1 MLQSFKKLRRVPHI
15 YKKRFYFQDQNVK
28 SYLLNFQT
36 YSDVLKLHCGFYN
49 KNFWLDSSAFKWGN
63 KILFSLKIY
72 SLFHSCQW
80 NFHNILYQHQ
90 ILFKETTSFFFF
102 FFFFCDLRIIWK
114 WNIKLCKTVSQNCL
128 FVCLFVLVYPEKALL
143 CRIKQKHPSKT
154 GNALAIFRRFSI
166 NIRQLCWRG
175 FKN

>member
-49 KNFWLDSSAFKWGN
+49 KNFWLDSSVFKWGN
-63 KILFSLKIY
+63 KILFSLKIH

-90 ILFKETTSFFFF
+90 ILFKETTSFFFVFYF
-102 FFFFCDLRIIWK
+102 FLWFEAYLEVKYQI
-114 WNIKLCKTVSQNCL
+114 VQNCVPKL
-128 FVCLFVLVYPEKALL
+128 FVCLFVCSSISRESTVM
-143 CRIKQKHPSKT
+143 QDKT
-154 GNALAIFRRFSI
+154 ETP
-166 NIRQLCWRG
+166 
-175 FKN
+175 

>member
-90 ILFKETTSFFFF
+90 ILFKETTTFFIFFFF
-102 FFFFCDLRIIWK
+102 FLWFEDYLEVKYQI
-114 WNIKLCKTVSQNCL
+114 VQNCVPKL
-128 FVCLFVLVYPEKALL
+128 FVCLFVCSSISRESTVM
-143 CRIKQKHPSKT
+143 QDKT
-154 GNALAIFRRFSI
+154 ETP
-166 NIRQLCWRG
+166 
-175 FKN
+175 

>member
-15 YKKRFYFQDQNVK
+15 YKKHFYFQDQNVK

-49 KNFWLDSSAFKWGN
+49 KNFWLDSSVFKWGN
-63 KILFSLKIY
+63 KILFSLKIH

-102 FFFFCDLRIIWK
+102 FFFSVIWGLFGSEIS
-114 WNIKLCKTVSQNCL
+114 NCAKLCPKIVCL
-128 FVCLFVLVYPEKALL
+128 FVCLF
-143 CRIKQKHPSKT
+143 
-154 GNALAIFRRFSI
+154 
-166 NIRQLCWRG
+166 
-175 FKN
+175 

>member
-15 YKKRFYFQDQNVK
+15 YKKHFYFQDQNVK

-49 KNFWLDSSAFKWGN
+49 KNFWLDSSVFKWGN
-63 KILFSLKIY
+63 KILFSLKIH

-102 FFFFCDLRIIWK
+102 FFFLWFEDYLEVKYQI
-114 WNIKLCKTVSQNCL
+114 VQNCVPKL
-128 FVCLFVLVYPEKALL
+128 FVCLFVCSSISRESTVM
-143 CRIKQKHPSKT
+143 QDKT
-154 GNALAIFRRFSI
+154 ETP
-166 NIRQLCWRG
+166 
-175 FKN
+175 